1 MYKPVD
7 RREGRAGCCYC
18 EVGTGLEMCRFGT
31 GPDCTVQV
39 WDRFGET
46 LYLPLFE
53 FIICE
58 KEGVENRTN
67 VWYNDVTKQL
77 TDVH

>member
-1 MYKPVD
+1 
-7 RREGRAGCCYC
+7 
-18 EVGTGLEMCRFGT
+18 MCRFGT

-67 VWYNDVTKQL
+67 VWHNDVTKQL